1 MKLLLDEMWSPV
13 VARQLRARGH
23 DVVAVAEREDLR
35 TKSDAVI
42 LAAALE
48 ENRIVVTEDADDY
61 RDLALIEAR
70 EGRAYPAFIVTSN
83 VRWPR
88 GRPRTFGRLVR
99 SLDALL
105 SSGETIEG
113 EHWLTPVD

>member
-1 MKLLLDEMWSPV
+1 M
-13 VARQLRARGH
+13 
-23 DVVAVAEREDLR
+23 
-35 TKSDAVI
+35 I

-99 SLDALL
+99 ALDALL
-105 SSGETIEG
+105 ASDLAIEG
-113 EHWLTPVD
+113 EHWLTAVD

>member
-1 MKLLLDEMWSPV
+1 MWSPV

-23 DVVAVAEREDLR
+23 DVVAVTEREDLR

-88 GRPRTFGRLVR
+88 GRRRTFGRLVR

-105 SSGETIEG
+105 TSGVAIEG